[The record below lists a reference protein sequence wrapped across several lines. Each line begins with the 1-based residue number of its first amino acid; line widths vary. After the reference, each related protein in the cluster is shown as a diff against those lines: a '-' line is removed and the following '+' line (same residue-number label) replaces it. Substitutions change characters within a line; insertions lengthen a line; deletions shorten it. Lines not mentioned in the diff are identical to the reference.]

1 MTDVSKDDDGA
12 PATKREEHLDA
23 ETIAEDAA
31 KLFGKKGEGPPEIVP
46 DAPPS
51 PDDPAPGA

>member
-51 PDDPAPGA
+51 PDDPEL

>member
-1 MTDVSKDDDGA
+1 MTEVSKDDA
-12 PATKREEHLDA
+12 QKPAIEREEHLDA

-31 KLFGKKGEGPPEIVP
+31 ELFQKKAEGPPEVVP

-51 PDDPAPGA
+51 PDEPAPGA